1 MTKLTK
7 EILDDKVEKINVSYR
22 IVDSPCFITKSE
34 YRLVCQHE
42 AHHVSAGAER
52 QLDGF
57 LHGVQEDDGGQSH
70 ALHYD
75 GIEQEGVGRQSDK
88 TLKD

>member
-1 MTKLTK
+1 MK
-7 EILDDKVEKINVSYR
+7 EILDDKVEKVIVSYR

-57 LHGVQEDDGGQSH
+57 LHDVQEDDGGQSH

-75 GIEQEGVGRQSDK
+75 VIEQEGVGRQTDK
-88 TLKD
+88 TVKDLI